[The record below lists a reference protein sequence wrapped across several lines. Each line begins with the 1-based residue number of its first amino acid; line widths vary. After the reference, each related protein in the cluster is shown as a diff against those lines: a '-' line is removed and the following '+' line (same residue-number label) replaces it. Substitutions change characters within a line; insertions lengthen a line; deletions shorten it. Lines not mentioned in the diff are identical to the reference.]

1 MGTSTVKTGE
11 QADRQ
16 TRILE
21 AALELLSRHGIS
33 GINMRAVAREAG
45 VALGLVNYYYE
56 DKSSL
61 IRAVLHQIEEHDLL
75 LVEPEP
81 ASTPEEQLREALRRV
96 ADPGLLT
103 TRYLSLRLHLWALAQ
118 ADEEFAQINAAAF
131 DRYLQGLAALIGNAV
146 PGLSADECKARADD
160 VVVVQNGM
168 WLTTLLGIDK
178 AAIERGIA
186 RTEEIAFGSA
196 LQGEHR

>member
-1 MGTSTVKTGE
+1 MGTSTVKSSD
-11 QADRQ
+11 QVDRQ

-61 IRAVLHQIEEHDLL
+61 IRAVLHQIEQHDLM

-81 ASTPEEQLREALRRV
+81 ASTPEEQLRESLRRV
-96 ADPGLLT
+96 ADPDLLT
-103 TRYLSLRLHLWALAQ
+103 TPYLSLRLHLWALAQ
-118 ADEEFAQINAAAF
+118 AHEDFARINAAAF
-131 DRYLQGLAALIGNAV
+131 DRYLDGLATLIGNAK
-146 PGLSADECKARADD
+146 PELSTDESKERAADI
-160 VVVVQNGM
+160 VVVQNGM

-186 RTEEIAFGSA
+186 RTEQIAFAPSRHDDR
-196 LQGEHR
+196 Q

>member
-1 MGTSTVKTGE
+1 MGTSTVKSGE

-16 TRILE
+16 TRILQ

-45 VALGLVNYYYE
+45 VALGLVNYYFE

-75 LVEPEP
+75 LVEPSP
-81 ASTPEEQLREALRRV
+81 DSAPDEQLREALRRV
-96 ADPGLLT
+96 ADPDLLT
-103 TRYLSLRLHLWALAQ
+103 TPYLSLRLHLWALAQ

-131 DRYLQGLAALIGNAV
+131 DRYLQGLAALIGSAV
-146 PGLSADECKARADD
+146 PALSPDECKDRAAD

-186 RTEEIAFGSA
+186 RTEQIAFAPS
-196 LQGEHR
+196 R

>member
-81 ASTPEEQLREALRRV
+81 ASNPEEQLREALRRV

-186 RTEEIAFGSA
+186 RTEEIAFA
-196 LQGEHR
+196 PTRHQ

>member
-81 ASTPEEQLREALRRV
+81 ASNPEEQLREALRRV

-118 ADEEFAQINAAAF
+118 ADQEFAQINAAAF

-186 RTEEIAFGSA
+186 RTEEIAFA
-196 LQGEHR
+196 PTRHQ

>member
-1 MGTSTVKTGE
+1 MGTSTAKTGE

-56 DKSSL
+56 DKPSL

-75 LVEPEP
+75 LVEPSPSMGPDER
-81 ASTPEEQLREALRRV
+81 LRESLRRV

-103 TRYLSLRLHLWALAQ
+103 TPYLSLRLHLWALAQ
-118 ADEEFAQINAAAF
+118 ANEEFAEINAAAF

-146 PGLSADECKARADD
+146 PGLSPEECKDRAAD

-186 RTEEIAFGSA
+186 RTEQIAFG
-196 LQGEHR
+196 QTPDGHR

>member
-1 MGTSTVKTGE
+1 MGTSTVKSSE
-11 QADRQ
+11 QVDRQ

-61 IRAVLHQIEEHDLL
+61 IRAVLHRIEEHDLI

-81 ASTPEEQLREALRRV
+81 ASTPEEQLRESLRRV
-96 ADPGLLT
+96 ADPDLLT
-103 TRYLSLRLHLWALAQ
+103 TPYLSLRLHLWALAQ
-118 ADEEFAQINAAAF
+118 AHEDFARINAAAF
-131 DRYLQGLAALIGNAV
+131 DRYLDGLATLIGNAK
-146 PGLSADECKARADD
+146 PELSADESKERAADI
-160 VVVVQNGM
+160 VVVQNGM

-186 RTEEIAFGSA
+186 RTEQIAFAPSRHDGR
-196 LQGEHR
+196 H

>member
-81 ASTPEEQLREALRRV
+81 ASNPEEQLREALRRV

>member
-1 MGTSTVKTGE
+1 MGTSTVKSSE
-11 QADRQ
+11 QVDRQ

-61 IRAVLHQIEEHDLL
+61 IRAVLHRIEEHDLM

-81 ASTPEEQLREALRRV
+81 ASTPEEQLRESLRRV
-96 ADPGLLT
+96 ADPDLLT
-103 TRYLSLRLHLWALAQ
+103 TPYLSLRLHLWALAQ
-118 ADEEFAQINAAAF
+118 AHEDFARINAAAF
-131 DRYLQGLAALIGNAV
+131 DRYLDGLATLIGNAK
-146 PGLSADECKARADD
+146 PELSDDESKERAADI
-160 VVVVQNGM
+160 VVVQNGM

-186 RTEEIAFGSA
+186 RTEQIAFAPSR
-196 LQGEHR
+196 HDDRH

>member
-1 MGTSTVKTGE
+1 MGTSTVKSSE
-11 QADRQ
+11 QVDRQ

-61 IRAVLHQIEEHDLL
+61 IRAVLHRIEEHDLM

-81 ASTPEEQLREALRRV
+81 ASTPEEQLRESLRRV
-96 ADPGLLT
+96 ADPDLLT
-103 TRYLSLRLHLWALAQ
+103 TPYLSLRLHLWALAQ
-118 ADEEFAQINAAAF
+118 AHEDFARINAAAF
-131 DRYLQGLAALIGNAV
+131 DRYLDGLATLIGNAK
-146 PGLSADECKARADD
+146 PELSADESKERAADI
-160 VVVVQNGM
+160 VVVQNGM

-186 RTEEIAFGSA
+186 RTEQIAFAPSRHDGR
-196 LQGEHR
+196 H

>member
-1 MGTSTVKTGE
+1 MGTSTVKSSE
-11 QADRQ
+11 QVDRQ

-61 IRAVLHQIEEHDLL
+61 IRAVLHQIEQHDLM

-81 ASTPEEQLREALRRV
+81 ASTPEEQLRESLRRV
-96 ADPGLLT
+96 ADPDLLT
-103 TRYLSLRLHLWALAQ
+103 TPYLSLRLHLWALAQ
-118 ADEEFAQINAAAF
+118 AHEDFARINAAAF
-131 DRYLQGLAALIGNAV
+131 DRYLDGLATLIGNAK
-146 PGLSADECKARADD
+146 PELSADESKERAADI
-160 VVVVQNGM
+160 VVVQNGM

-186 RTEEIAFGSA
+186 RTEQIAFAPSRHDDR
-196 LQGEHR
+196 Q

>member
-1 MGTSTVKTGE
+1 MGTSTAKSGQQV
-11 QADRQ
+11 DRQ
-16 TRILE
+16 KRILE

-75 LVEPEP
+75 LVEPSP
-81 ASTPEEQLREALRRV
+81 TSTPDEQLRGSLRRV

-103 TRYLSLRLHLWALAQ
+103 TPYLSLRLHLWALAQ
-118 ADEEFAQINAAAF
+118 ADEEFARINAAAF
-131 DRYLQGLAALIGNAV
+131 DRYLQGLAALIGNAI
-146 PGLSADECKARADD
+146 PGLSPDEGRERAADI
-160 VVVVQNGM
+160 VVVQNGM

-186 RTEEIAFGSA
+186 RTEEIAFAPSQHQPGS
-196 LQGEHR
+196 

>member
-1 MGTSTVKTGE
+1 MGTSTVKAGE

-56 DKSSL
+56 DKTSL
-61 IRAVLHQIEEHDLL
+61 IRAVLHQIEEQDLM
-75 LVEPEP
+75 LVEPAP
-81 ASTPEEQLREALRRV
+81 ASSPDEELRKALRRV
-96 ADPGLLT
+96 ADPELLT

-118 ADEEFAQINAAAF
+118 AHEDFARINATAF
-131 DRYLQGLAALIGNAV
+131 DGYLQGLATLIGNAMS
-146 PGLSADECKARADD
+146 GLSPEECKDRAADI
-160 VVVVQNGM
+160 VVVQNGM

-186 RTEEIAFGSA
+186 RTEQIAFAPS
-196 LQGEHR
+196 RDNDRR